1 MTPDGVPMDRRE
13 LFKILGAGM
22 AANRLAAQHH
32 DAGSSQPVDIASYQP
47 RFLSPIQYQT
57 VDRLCDVLIP
67 TDEMGPGAHQAGVP
81 FYIDSILHYGSSAE
95 QQAWRR
101 GLSGLEQEAS
111 LRFGKNFLE
120 CSVEQQEQLLA
131 ALAAHEGKPQTEQEK
146 FFSQLKKLA
155 VEAYC
160 MSEVAQR
167 EYFGYRGDTELAEF
181 AGCVHPEHQR

>member
-1 MTPDGVPMDRRE
+1 MTADRVPMDRRE
-13 LFKILGAGM
+13 LFKILGAGL

-32 DAGSSQPVDIASYQP
+32 DPGSSQPVDIASYQP

-57 VDRLCDVLIP
+57 VDRLCDLLIP
-67 TDEMGPGAHQAGVP
+67 ADEMGPGAHQAGVP

-101 GLSGLEQEAS
+101 GLGEVEQEAS
-111 LRFGKNFLE
+111 ARFGNIFLE
-120 CSVEQQEQLLA
+120 CTVVQQKQLFA
-131 ALAAHEGKPQTEQEK
+131 AMAANEEKPETEREK

-181 AGCVHPEHQR
+181 SGCTHPEHQR